1 MEFASFIAE
10 FGAQHGMGD
19 LALDENGA
27 VGFDVDGHPMILQ
40 QHDGT
45 GCVIA
50 TLDLIDAPDADAA
63 SVNRLLMQAN
73 LALFSLDG
81 LALGL
86 HPEKN
91 RYQLL
96 GRFDVAAMDFI
107 GFDAALGR
115 MLERAEQ
122 WRTFLGNFFAVA
134 AAEADAAAPDGASAP
149 PPEDDPLASMMRV

>member
-1 MEFASFIAE
+1 MEFASLIAE
-10 FGAQHGMGD
+10 FGAQYGMGD

-50 TLDLIDAPDADAA
+50 TLDLIDAPDADTV

-81 LALGL
+81 LALGF

-107 GFDAALGR
+107 GFDAAIGR

-134 AAEADAAAPDGASAP
+134 AEADAAAPDGASAP
-149 PPEDDPLASMMRV
+149 PLEGNPLASMMRV

>member
-1 MEFASFIAE
+1 MEFASLIAE
-10 FGAQHGMGD
+10 FGAQYGMGY
-19 LALDENGA
+19 LAPDENGA
-27 VGFDVDGHPMILQ
+27 VGFDVDGHSMILQ

-45 GCVIA
+45 ECVIA
-50 TLDLIDAPDADAA
+50 TLDLIDAPDADAT
-63 SVNRLLMQAN
+63 SVNRLLVQAN

-86 HPEKN
+86 HPDKN

-107 GFDAALGR
+107 GFDAAISR

-122 WRTFLGNFFAVA
+122 WRTFLDNFIAVS
-134 AAEADAAAPDGASAP
+134 AEADAAAPDGASAP
-149 PPEDDPLASMMRV
+149 PPEGDPFASMMRV